1 MEPRFLLPGES
12 PTAADYNALLAVVQS
27 LLRPSS
33 AGNIEYVT
41 TSFGPAAFDYNLQ
54 PRQARI
60 TADRTDNLYGWVDV
74 VPADDGAVDD
84 FPDGGDGTS
93 GTDESAPAIEL
104 NGRTDVAE
112 GTVVTLFPSPF
123 GNFLTFVAPGG
134 AGGTPKP
141 TVIHVEC
148 DVDGNMVEYVGLR
161 YGPAVSVAGKVVD
174 SSGVPVSGVTVTL
187 RAAGGGATV
196 ATTTTNVYGQ
206 YGFNLAGTVSG
217 DNEVTAG
224 GSYTP
229 SATTVSW
236 SGSTADVV
244 ADFEGV

>member
-74 VPADDGAVDD
+74 VPADDGVVDD

-112 GTVVTLFPSPF
+112 DTVVTLHPSPYGPF
-123 GNFLTFVAPGG
+123 FTFVAPGG
-134 AGGTPKP
+134 AGGTLKP
-141 TVIHVEC
+141 TVISVEC
-148 DVDGNMVEYVGLR
+148 DEDGEQVVYVGAR
-161 YGPAVSVAGKVVD
+161 YGPARGLGGKVVD
-174 SSGVPVSGVTVTL
+174 SSKVGVPGVTVTL

-196 ATTTTNVYGQ
+196 ATTTTNQFGHYCFDVT
-206 YGFNLAGTVSG
+206 GTVSG
-217 DNEVTAG
+217 ANEVTAG

-229 SATTVSW
+229 SAAAVSW
-236 SGSTADVV
+236 TTETDVV
-244 ADFEGV
+244 ADFQG